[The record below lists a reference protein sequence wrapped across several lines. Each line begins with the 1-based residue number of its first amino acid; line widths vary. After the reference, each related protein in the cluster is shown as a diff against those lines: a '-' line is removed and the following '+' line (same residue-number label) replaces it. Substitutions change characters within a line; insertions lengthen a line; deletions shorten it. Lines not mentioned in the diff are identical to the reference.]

1 MKLLNSIKKVFNN
14 NEVKSKVD
22 NPNHWEYHFNP
33 KKSKYHD
40 YEESYFKQPSTG
52 KILRLTARDALGLIS
67 FHDDGWDAQKLFD
80 ELPFGSTNYE
90 DKISADDLQLFLDE
104 YNQGNMNQAI
114 SFICDN
120 KIEYNYSD
128 KNDYLKL

>member
-1 MKLLNSIKKVFNN
+1 MDLLNSIKK
-14 NEVKSKVD
+14 KI
-22 NPNHWEYHFNP
+22 NHNHQWEYHFNS

-67 FHDDGWDAQKLFD
+67 FQDDGWSAQKLFD
-80 ELPFGSTNYE
+80 EMEWGSTNYQNTITVE
-90 DKISADDLQLFLDE
+90 DIQLFLDE

-120 KIEYNYSD
+120 TIEYNYSD
-128 KNDYLKL
+128 KKDYLKQI

>member
-1 MKLLNSIKKVFNN
+1 MGLFTSIKKKITRNN
-14 NEVKSKVD
+14 Q
-22 NPNHWEYHFNP
+22 WEYHFNP
-33 KKSKYHD
+33 QKSKYHD

-67 FHDDGWDAQKLFD
+67 FHDHGWDAQKLFD
-80 ELPFGSTNYE
+80 DMDWGSTNYE
-90 DKISADDLQLFLDE
+90 NTISVDDLQLFLDE
-104 YNQGNMNQAI
+104 YTKGHMNQAI

-128 KNDYLKL
+128 KKDYLK